1 MIEKQDYRKALGR
14 FATGIT
20 VITVA
25 KPEGGVHG
33 MTANSFT
40 SVSLVPPLVLVCV
53 DERANLLP
61 LLAAAGRFGVAVL
74 NEDQQ
79 SFSELFARPHPEPET
94 DPAVRF
100 RQSLRGTPLLEGTLA
115 TLDCRVVDAHA
126 AGDHTVFIGEV
137 EELSWTDGN
146 PLLYFGGAY
155 RKLSPA

>member
-1 MIEKQDYRKALGR
+1 MIEKQEYRKALGR

-40 SVSLVPPLVLVCV
+40 SVSLAPLLILVCV
-53 DERANLLP
+53 DERAHLLP
-61 LLAAAGRFGVAVL
+61 LLTAAGRFGVSVL

-79 SFSELFARPHPEPET
+79 AISELFARPYPEVNP
-94 DPAVRF
+94 DVRF
-100 RQSLRGTPLLEGTLA
+100 RHSLHGTPLLEGVLA
-115 TLDCRVVDAHA
+115 TLDCKVVDAHV
-126 AGDHTVFIGEV
+126 AGDHTIFIGEV
-137 EELSWTDGN
+137 EEISWTDGN
-146 PLLYFGGAY
+146 PLLYYGGAY